1 MHTTPNTTENI
12 ITIMNNIKFYSK
24 SVYDVADVK
33 KANGGEKPSLL
44 TITLMILIAILSILC
59 VFLTPRSEEFLPFLD
74 ETILTLLTIVT
85 HVVYLI
91 GGGIV
96 LFGALLIIIR
106 FIQSKMKNP
115 DKPSGVT
122 RYLSGYLTLSL
133 ELFIGA
139 EIIKTTITRTFEE
152 FSVLILIVISRGLFS
167 LILYLER
174 RWHGTAET
182 E

>member
-1 MHTTPNTTENI
+1 MAKEREPNT
-12 ITIMNNIKFYSK
+12 
-24 SVYDVADVK
+24 
-33 KANGGEKPSLL
+33 L
-44 TITLMILIAILSILC
+44 TITLMVIIAVTAFLSAC
-59 VFLTPRSEEFLPFLD
+59 FTPRKDEFLPFFD
-74 ETILTLLTIVT
+74 EVILTLLTLIT
-85 HVVYLI
+85 EFVYII

-96 LFGALLIIIR
+96 LFGALVIMVR
-106 FIQSKMKNP
+106 FIQSKLKNP

-139 EIIKTTITRTFEE
+139 EIIKTTITRTLEE
-152 FSVLILIVISRGLFS
+152 FSVLILIIISRGLFS

-174 RWHGTAET
+174 KWHGVAET